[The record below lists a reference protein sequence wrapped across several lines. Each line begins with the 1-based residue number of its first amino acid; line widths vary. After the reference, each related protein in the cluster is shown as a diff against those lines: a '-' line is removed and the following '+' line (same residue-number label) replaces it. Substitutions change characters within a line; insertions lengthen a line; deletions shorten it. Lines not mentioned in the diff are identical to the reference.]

1 MGFHGDLM
9 GFDGVEGWCSGWLW
23 RQEIGKVILDGP
35 EEIVLVLLQVLEMDA
50 FKCHLETITAVFMVV
65 EWICWW
71 DSTVMWLW
79 TIMDLDVIWY
89 FLVMHRNECGKPNAF
104 FSTYYWGD
112 DGYQA
117 FMVILVLGM
126 VYYWLGKFLG
136 IWDDWKIHQP
146 TKQNQDTLGT
156 RVFPKTD
163 IDQIL

>member
-1 MGFHGDLM
+1 
-9 GFDGVEGWCSGWLW
+9 
-23 RQEIGKVILDGP
+23 
-35 EEIVLVLLQVLEMDA
+35 
-50 FKCHLETITAVFMVV
+50 
-65 EWICWW
+65 
-71 DSTVMWLW
+71 
-79 TIMDLDVIWY
+79 
-89 FLVMHRNECGKPNAF
+89 MHRNECGNPNAF

-156 RVFPKTD
+156 PVFPKTD
-163 IDQIL
+163 IYRIL